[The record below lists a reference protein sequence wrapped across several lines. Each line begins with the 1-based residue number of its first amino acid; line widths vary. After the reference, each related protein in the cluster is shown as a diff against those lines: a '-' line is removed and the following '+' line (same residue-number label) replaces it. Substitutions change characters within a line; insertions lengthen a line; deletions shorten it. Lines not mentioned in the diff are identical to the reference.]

1 MKRLLKW
8 FGICLAVMLL
18 TLTVYADSPTLPA
31 LAVTVEDYVYGSERS
46 TPSVSGNLEGGG
58 ESYFIRPYSE
68 SGGGGWREIT
78 ERPVSMG
85 MPTEGGRYELK
96 VTVGAT
102 ASYSGGSAICDFN
115 VLPTDLDIGL
125 TVKDSISFGDSC
137 TEGGLFAVSD
147 LLGRQYSVTY
157 AKKGSGVF
165 TTSPPTEI
173 GVYTLKVSVDASKN
187 FNSTEKTADFEITKR
202 SVGGELKLDDM
213 TVIYGS
219 GTVIAPIPTYVGGS
233 ELVRRELLRLSP
245 IAEYRPA
252 GSAESFSAT
261 VPSEVGEYEVR
272 VSYSESRNLY
282 ASSVTATLRITRSPI
297 SPSVSIGGWVYGET
311 PNEPRLSEGSNPGNG
326 RVYYY
331 YRPEGGEYSAAFPT
345 DAGNYTLKVIIESAG
360 GYAGGECFAEFTV
373 EKADRT
379 EARLVFGDAKY
390 GDTLPAPYV
399 SGTLDGAEVVFSY
412 SPRGRNDYSPTPPTE
427 SGEYTLRAEIAEGK
441 NYKAKTVTFD
451 FVIEKAEIYAAV
463 FVENRTFGDSGWTV
477 AVSGNDGGG
486 EYTLTYY
493 VKTSSG
499 YAPVPEDELFEGRPF
514 RAGEYKVI
522 CEIPETK
529 NHKGSITEAK
539 FTIDRAAPT
548 LSVSM
553 ESYTFYAKAPEPSV
567 SGNIEG
573 GGVSFVYYP
582 KGGDISG
589 GNYDISEI
597 VTAPGEYT
605 VAAVVSQ
612 TENYK
617 TATVTSDFTVFKADL
632 PVSSMSLSVKC
643 DGVEVGE
650 ISYGSEYEL
659 SLKNNVGYGAVSF
672 TYQSEGG
679 EFTHEKPRAVGRY
692 KVKATVAATNVYKS
706 LTVTFEFSI
715 VKAERTDLTLE
726 QAESVYGASLSDFV
740 LLGNTEELTDE
751 VKSFSFKPI
760 DADDSAFT
768 TDRPTETGKYTV
780 KLVISETDSY
790 LGTVLYSEL
799 TIKKAPSV
807 ITVGSASGV
816 YSGGAVVPQVSLNHS
831 EAELRFDSELPTEA
845 GEYEITVSVPE
856 SKNYE
861 SASLTFTF
869 TVFAAQGEIT
879 DLEMPDAVWNG
890 SPISAPVFNT
900 IGDGE
905 VKVEYY
911 KDGQL
916 LSGAPTEIG
925 EYTVR
930 VTLSDGKN
938 YEGCFAE
945 KTFKITAT
953 ATIPESGTTPPETD
967 APSKNKGKN
976 SSLLWLIIILILAVT
991 VAIVATVLI
1000 IMRRRQNGDDDTDP
1014 FEPDG
1019 KLPPSDKE
1027 NMDAIDSPPER
1038 DAITDGNTDG
1048 EIPNNSGDDTEK
1060 KKKPRGGQKTERLTD
1075 RGKIALDMWL
1085 TPESIAAE
1093 EGIVYKKRG
1102 KYAEINLDTLCRHF
1116 DEGERVDL
1124 ETLKAKGL
1132 INPNCKRVK
1141 LLGRGELTK
1150 KLDIKLDDYSKSV
1163 KESMEAFK

>member
-1 MKRLLKW
+1 MKKLLKW
-8 FGICLAVMLL
+8 LGFCLSVMLL
-18 TLTVYADSPTLPA
+18 TLTVYADSPALPA

-46 TPSVSGNLEGGG
+46 TPSVSGNLEGGT

-68 SGGGGWREIT
+68 SGGGNWREIT
-78 ERPVSMG
+78 ERPVSRG

-102 ASYSGGSAICDFN
+102 ASYGGGSAICDFN

-125 TVKDSISFGDSC
+125 AVKDSIAFGDSC
-137 TEGGLFAVSD
+137 TEGGLFSVSD
-147 LLGRQYSVTY
+147 LLGRQYSVAY
-157 AKKGSGVF
+157 AKKGSDVF

-187 FNSTEKTADFEITKR
+187 FNATEKTADFEITKR
-202 SVGGELKLDDM
+202 SVGGELKLDDI

-219 GTVIAPIPTYVGGS
+219 GAVIAPIPTYVGDS

-252 GSAESFSAT
+252 GSNESFSAT

-272 VSYSESRNLY
+272 VSYGESRNIY
-282 ASSVTATLRITRSPI
+282 SSSVTATLRITRSPI

-311 PNEPRLSEGSNPGNG
+311 PNEPQLSDGSNPGNG

-345 DAGNYTLKVIIESAG
+345 DAGNYTLKVIIESAE
-360 GYAGGECFAEFTV
+360 GYAGGECFAEFTI
-373 EKADRT
+373 EKAERT
-379 EARLVFGDAKY
+379 EARLVFGDARY

-412 SPRGRNDYSPTPPTE
+412 SPRGKNDYSPTPPTE

-441 NYKAKTVTFD
+441 NYRAKTVTFD

-463 FVENRTFGDSGWTV
+463 FVENRIFGDSGWTV

-486 EYTLTYY
+486 KYTLSYY
-493 VKTSSG
+493 VKTASG
-499 YAPVPEDELFEGRPF
+499 YAPLSDADMFDGRPF

-522 CEIPETK
+522 CEIFETK

-539 FTIDRAAPT
+539 FTIDRAIPALT
-548 LSVSM
+548 VSM
-553 ESYTFYAKAPEPSV
+553 DSYTYFAKAPEPTV
-567 SGNIEG
+567 SGNAEG

-589 GNYDISEI
+589 GSYDISEI

-617 TATVTSDFTVFKADL
+617 TATVTADFTVFKADL
-632 PVSSMSLSVKC
+632 PVSSMSLSIKC
-643 DGVEVGE
+643 GGVEVGE
-650 ISYGSEYEL
+650 IGYGSEYEL

-679 EFTHEKPRAVGRY
+679 EFTTEKPRAVGKY
-692 KVKATVAATNVYKS
+692 KAKATVAATDIYKS

-715 VKAERTDLTLE
+715 VKAERTDVTLE
-726 QAESVYGASLSDFV
+726 QTESVYGTPLSDFV
-740 LLGNTEELTDE
+740 LVGNTEELTDE
-751 VKSFSFKPI
+751 NKSYSFKPSG
-760 DADDSAFT
+760 ADDSAYSPSI
-768 TDRPTETGKYTV
+768 PTETGKYTV

-790 LGTVLYSEL
+790 LGAVIFGEL
-799 TIKKAPSV
+799 TIKKAPSI
-807 ITVGSASGV
+807 ITANSASGV
-816 YSGGAVVPQVSLNHS
+816 YSGEPILPQVSLNHS
-831 EAELRFDSELPTEA
+831 EAELHFESELPTEA

-879 DLEMPDAVWNG
+879 GLEMPDAVWNG
-890 SPISAPVFNT
+890 DPISAPVFNT
-900 IGDGE
+900 VGDGE

-916 LSGAPTEIG
+916 LDGTPTEVG

-938 YEGCFAE
+938 YAGCFVE
-945 KTFKITAT
+945 KTFKITPLT
-953 ATIPESGTTPPETD
+953 VIPESETIPHETGD
-967 APSKNKGKN
+967 PSKSQGEN
-976 SSLLWLIIILILAVT
+976 SGLLWLIVLMILAVMIAIAVT
-991 VAIVATVLI
+991 VMI
-1000 IMRRRQNGDDDTDP
+1000 IIRRSNGGGGSDG
-1014 FEPDG
+1014 FEPNG
-1019 KLPPSDKE
+1019 ELPPSDNE
-1027 NMDAIDSPPER
+1027 GAEALDQPPER
-1038 DAITDGNTDG
+1038 DALTDGRSEGGASSG
-1048 EIPNNSGDDTEK
+1048 EPEPEK
-1060 KKKPRGGQKTERLTD
+1060 KKKPRGEYKAERLTD
-1075 RGKIALDMWL
+1075 RGRIALDMWL
-1085 TPESIAAE
+1085 TGEGIAPE
-1093 EGIVYKKRG
+1093 EGVVYKKRG

-1132 INPNCKRVK
+1132 IPHGCKRVK

-1150 KLDIKLDDYSKSV
+1150 NLDIKLDDYSKSV